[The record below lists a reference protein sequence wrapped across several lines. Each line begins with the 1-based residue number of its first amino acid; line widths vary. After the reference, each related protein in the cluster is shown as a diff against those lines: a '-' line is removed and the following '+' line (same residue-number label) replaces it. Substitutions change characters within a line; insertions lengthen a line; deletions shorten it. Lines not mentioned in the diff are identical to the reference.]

1 MGRPSLEDKDFLTVC
16 ETAEYFGLS
25 RRKLF
30 RLVEEPGL
38 SFLAYYK
45 TRKLVIKDEFRK
57 YLAQPG
63 VKEALKNGEPRT
75 KKRLKAQGTA

>member
-1 MGRPSLEDKDFLTVC
+1 MGRPSLEDKDLLSVV
-16 ETAEYFGLS
+16 ETAEYFGFS

-38 SFLAYYK
+38 PFLAYCK
-45 TRKLVIKDEFRK
+45 NRKLVIKDEFRK
-57 YLAQPG
+57 YLAKPG

-75 KKRLKAQGTA
+75 KKRLEAQGTA